1 MSSSDESSEYSTSE
15 EEEESSEES
24 SIEEGEEEEQEVVK
38 DNGLLLNIQL
48 LERVSCS
55 MDRIKARIQFK
66 FIELPI
72 REKEID
78 QRIEEYNGIQSYIS
92 TSEAEEEES
101 TFSFD
106 ESESL
111 SKESSNSFTK
121 QSIQDEELEEQ
132 PQGQVIDPIEIDQE
146 TILPDPVHP
155 VDEEIQSVD
164 SLSHNTVIRATTDNN
179 KMDLDS
185 IRDPESPKCRPIA
198 ETPIDIDTIG
208 DPKRRS
214 VAETPKDR
222 RSSRSELISSPKRR
236 SSSSLTRRSSTKSN
250 KSVENRRS
258 SLSPKRRS
266 LKFAKAVK
274 KVIEAIDPLDNVCP
288 SFEKRV
294 AAFYASDPFDRSVT
308 ERNRLMDEAV
318 RILLTK

>member
-24 SIEEGEEEEQEVVK
+24 SIEEEEEEEEQEVVK

-72 REKEID
+72 REKEIK

-164 SLSHNTVIRATTDNN
+164 SLSVIRATTDNN

-258 SLSPKRRS
+258 SLSSKRRS
-266 LKFAKAVK
+266 LKFTKAVK

-294 AAFYASDPFDRSVT
+294 AVFYASDPFDRSVT

-318 RILLTK
+318 TILLTK